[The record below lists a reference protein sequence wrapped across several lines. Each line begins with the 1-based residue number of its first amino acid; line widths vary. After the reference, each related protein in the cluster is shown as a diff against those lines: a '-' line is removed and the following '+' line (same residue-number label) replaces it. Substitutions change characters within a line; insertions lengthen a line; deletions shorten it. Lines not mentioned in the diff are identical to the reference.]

1 MINQIDPTCKAK
13 KKAKDR
19 AVGLLKRF
27 VILICQKI
35 DTNCI
40 IASRLGLHELSNLSE
55 YEMVIAAHLVVP
67 EDITVSWKD
76 IAGLD
81 NVIVELKESV
91 VLPVKH
97 RGMFQS
103 SNLYSAPKGVLLH
116 GPPGMIDDL
125 SIRIV

>member
-1 MINQIDPTCKAK
+1 M
-13 KKAKDR
+13 
-19 AVGLLKRF
+19 
-27 VILICQKI
+27 
-35 DTNCI
+35 
-40 IASRLGLHELSNLSE
+40 SNLSE

-67 EDITVSWKD
+67 EDISVSWKD

-97 RGMFQS
+97 RGMFQN

-116 GPPGMIDDL
+116 GPPGMQ
-125 SIRIV
+125 